1 LHAVPGGGLQR
12 ASQTW
17 MCRFCA
23 VENQSADWL
32 VGQLA
37 QRSSPVLEH
46 FRERAADPAKLASH
60 QLAYLL
66 VMLFNDASLTPYTDL
81 VDKAIGFMECL
92 ESQGAS
98 RTEDMADRLGFLLR
112 QLGRHLTAYD
122 LVTFHHKGAN
132 YPDALMLDALLKSFL
147 RVVER
152 KPELFTRESTDLPRE
167 SNGKRY
173 RRSALRQAW
182 LLRRQYEGHLV

>member
-1 LHAVPGGGLQR
+1 
-12 ASQTW
+12 
-17 MCRFCA
+17 
-23 VENQSADWL
+23 
-32 VGQLA
+32 
-37 QRSSPVLEH
+37 
-46 FRERAADPAKLASH
+46 
-60 QLAYLL
+60 
-66 VMLFNDASLTPYTDL
+66 
-81 VDKAIGFMECL
+81 MECL
-92 ESQGAS
+92 ESQGAF
-98 RTEDMADRLGFLLR
+98 RTEDMADCLGFLLR

-182 LLRRQYEGHLV
+182 LLRRQYEGHLVPDAPTSPGENSRVLPPPHIRVLDEQILNPSRRTKRLYDGDPLDFYLTDRVRHT